1 MEGNM
6 TESRAKDPLMKR
18 LVRWII
24 PDKRVANRRKMP
36 PVIGYLGQLRASKEY
51 KIGDISVAGFYMI
64 TEERWV
70 PGSAF
75 PVTLERTDSASDRQ
89 TLTVYSTVV
98 RTGADGVAF
107 TFLPPQNEERRAAEA
122 RASVPRLDL
131 AKLAHFMKGLPL
143 SEPNPEVLER
153 A

>member
-1 MEGNM
+1 M
-6 TESRAKDPLMKR
+6 TQARANEPLMKR
-18 LVRWII
+18 LMRWII
-24 PDKRVANRRKMP
+24 PDKRAANRRKLP
-36 PVIGYLGQLRASKEY
+36 PVIAYLGQFRSSREF

-89 TLTVYSTVV
+89 TFTVYSTVV

-107 TFLPPQNEERRAAEA
+107 TFLPPQNEERRAADA

-131 AKLAHFMKGLPL
+131 AKLAHFLKGLPL
-143 SEPNPEVLER
+143 SEPNPEVLEQ